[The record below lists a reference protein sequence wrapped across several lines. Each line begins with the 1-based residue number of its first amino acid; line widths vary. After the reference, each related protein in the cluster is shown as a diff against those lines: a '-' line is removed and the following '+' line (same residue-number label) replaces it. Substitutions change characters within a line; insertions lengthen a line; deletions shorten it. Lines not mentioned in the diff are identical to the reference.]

1 MLKFKSA
8 DGNILIIVILITLCC
23 IFILSTTI
31 YTIFNQLRFSIG
43 YKDMSNISYLS
54 IAGAEKLVSD
64 LNSVLYENIDFIIEN
79 LTDDTSSEQTIEL
92 QENIDSQISSLIKS
106 KFGLSHKFYYTA
118 NIENYEYKT
127 EAEFNQIQLNKY
139 QVYSTTKNLTTG
151 SSYKISGIID
161 FYNQLN
167 LENLNKE
174 NKANNIEF
182 INFRL
187 TNVKY
192 IDNN

>member
-1 MLKFKSA
+1 MLKFKSS

-43 YKDMSNISYLS
+43 YKAMSNISYLS
-54 IAGAEKLVSD
+54 IAGAEKLVSN

-79 LTDDTSSEQTIEL
+79 LTDHTSSEQTIEL
-92 QENIDSQISSLIKS
+92 KENIDSQISSLIKS

-151 SSYKISGIID
+151 ISYKISGIID

-174 NKANNIEF
+174 NNTEF

-187 TNVKY
+187 TNIKY